1 MVDCSPAEIRAL
13 YEARFAA
20 HAASVRSLA
29 LAAGCDYRRVS
40 TAVPYLQTLGG
51 FLVERA
57 G

>member
-1 MVDCSPAEIRAL
+1 L
-13 YEARFAA
+13 YEDRFEA
-20 HAASVRSLA
+20 HAVMVRTLA

-40 TAVPYLQTLGG
+40 TAVSYLKTLSG